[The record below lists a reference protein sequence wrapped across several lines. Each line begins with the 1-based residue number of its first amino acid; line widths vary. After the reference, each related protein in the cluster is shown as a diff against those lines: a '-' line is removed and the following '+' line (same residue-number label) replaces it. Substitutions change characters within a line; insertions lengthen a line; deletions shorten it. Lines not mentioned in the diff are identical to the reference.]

1 MNVIRLKE
9 LATRDVGFRSDEFS
23 WIQDVIWIERFLQP
37 AMKITCH
44 RTRRFRPPAFF
55 CQTDSVF
62 ACNHAAPCQHS
73 FKQIV
78 ERALHT
84 VTYSSVAIVPVCHD
98 VDVNVAVTSVTK
110 AGNRESMLCLHR

>member
-37 AMKITCH
+37 AMKITRH
-44 RTRRFRPPAFF
+44 RTRGFRPPAFF

-62 ACNHAAPCQHS
+62 AGNHAAPCQHL

-78 ERALHT
+78 ERALHAF
-84 VTYSSVAIVPVCHD
+84 TYSSVAICTGLP
-98 VDVNVAVTSVTK
+98 
-110 AGNRESMLCLHR
+110 